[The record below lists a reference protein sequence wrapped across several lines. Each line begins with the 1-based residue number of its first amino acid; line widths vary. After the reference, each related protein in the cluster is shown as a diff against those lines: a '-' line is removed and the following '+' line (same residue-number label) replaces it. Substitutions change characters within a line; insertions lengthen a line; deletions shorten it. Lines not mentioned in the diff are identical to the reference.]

1 MDFKN
6 KIILITGASRGIGR
20 AAANKLYNLGCNVVG
35 VYKSRDDMATSLL
48 KECPNILMIKG
59 DVGQEETAKQAVVQ
73 AVEKFGGLDV
83 LINNAGINIL
93 GDIVDYKLADWEE
106 MLRVDL
112 TAKFLFAKYS
122 IPHLKKSADGNIIN
136 ISSRL
141 GMAEYVDPSSVPYG
155 AVNAGT
161 NILSI
166 GLSREL
172 QDSGIRV
179 NTVIPTVTDTDRFR
193 DVFTPEE
200 QKQIIKKGKLGT
212 AEEVAETIVGI
223 LNDGKKTGET
233 TIDPRVKL

>member
-6 KIILITGASRGIGR
+6 KTILITGASRGMGR
-20 AAANKLYNLGCNVVG
+20 ATAKKLYSLGCNVVG
-35 VYKSRDDMATSLL
+35 VYKSRDDMASSLL

-59 DVGQEETAKQAVVQ
+59 DIGQEETATRAVTQ
-73 AVEKFGGLDV
+73 AVEKFGGLDA

-93 GDIVDYKLADWEE
+93 GDVVDYKLADWEE

-112 TAKFLFAKYS
+112 TAKFLFVKYS

-141 GMAEYVDPSSVPYG
+141 GMPEYVDSNSVPYG
-155 AVNAGT
+155 VVNAGT

-166 GLSREL
+166 GLAREL
-172 QDSGIRV
+172 QESGIRV

-193 DVFTPEE
+193 DVFTSEE
-200 QKQIIKKGKLGT
+200 QQRIIKKGKLGT

-223 LNDGKKTGET
+223 LKDGKKTGEMV
-233 TIDPRVKL
+233 IDPRVRL